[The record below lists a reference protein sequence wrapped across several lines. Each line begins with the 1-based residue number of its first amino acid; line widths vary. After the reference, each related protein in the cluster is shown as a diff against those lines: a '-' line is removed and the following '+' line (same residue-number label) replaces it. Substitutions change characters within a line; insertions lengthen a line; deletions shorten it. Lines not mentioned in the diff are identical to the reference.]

1 MINKLYGYA
10 PYAQI
15 PLAPKDILPDW
26 QSGVSYTRAQQ
37 GSVYDGTLQV
47 TLSACSDLFTS
58 NGVEEKGAL
67 QFNTNP
73 SKQFCINGSSIRSML
88 RNVVEIAGFGK
99 TQFVDNHVVATRTP
113 DDPSYLEEFISD
125 GDGNSKRKPHSG
137 WLSYNE
143 KQKSWELNLCDSKS
157 FSYEQMANFN
167 LRDAA
172 KKDAKSKYRVLKPY
186 INIKNY
192 KEESGSES
200 FQRYKYGQWKAVFV
214 GKMKGKTGDYLF
226 KSKTSE
232 QVIKVAPEIFQNFKK
247 AHSNRQ
253 SHLSYLLNTYL
264 EIEGRIPVFAWFNN
278 EKSADD
284 KILEFLSL
292 SKLPKLVAKAG
303 PLDILNRPDQKR
315 DNASVRL
322 DLPEL
327 LFGRVHDD
335 KKPSGIEQ
343 GLKNRISCSDFI
355 FEENVEPDSDL
366 RAYVLNSPE
375 ASFTP
380 AYLLPNNGKCGS
392 YLQDT
397 PKMKGSHKLYFRA
410 DKDTKKP
417 SKVTLANSKLKN
429 LVTKLSNVVP
439 KGARFKGT
447 ITFKNLNE
455 VELGALLWAI
465 TLGNNHHNKHHLG
478 MAKAYGFGITQLNID
493 VLTLRSNETIN
504 AAKNQNLDDVFK
516 QLSPK
521 QFSPLSDDYKSLFN
535 KSISAFEQFVS
546 DEMGEEF
553 NTLEVIQSLQ
563 NMLKY
568 WNNVPNNMPLE
579 SKNVTA
585 SLRQEGKLGSY
596 DKARKNNQGAIPMPL
611 QAIDAYQLKQ
621 VHNG

>member
-1 MINKLYGYA
+1 MSNNLYGYA

-15 PLAPKDILPDW
+15 PLAPKVILPDW
-26 QSGVSYTRAQQ
+26 QSGVSYTSAQQ
-37 GSVYDGTLQV
+37 GAVYDGTLQV
-47 TLSACSDLFTS
+47 TLSACSELFTS

-73 SKQFCINGSSIRSML
+73 SKQLCINGSSIRSML

-113 DDPSYLEEFISD
+113 DDPSYLGEFVSNGHD
-125 GDGNSKRKPHSG
+125 NAKRKPHSG

-143 KQKSWELNLCDSKS
+143 KQKSWELRLCDSKS

-172 KKDAKSKYRVLKPY
+172 KLDAKAKYQRIKPY
-186 INIKNY
+186 LNIKKTN
-192 KEESGSES
+192 EEPGLER
-200 FQRYKYGQWKAVFV
+200 FQRNKYGQWKAVFV
-214 GKMKGKTGDYLF
+214 GKMKQKTGDYLF
-226 KSKTSE
+226 KSTTSGKA
-232 QVIKVAPEIFQNFKK
+232 IKVKPEVFQNFKT

-253 SHLSYLLNTYL
+253 SHFHYLLTTYI
-264 EIEGRIPVFAWFNN
+264 ESEGRIPVFAWFNN
-278 EKSADD
+278 ETSADD
-284 KILEFLSL
+284 KTLAFLSL

-303 PLDILNRPDQKR
+303 PLDILNRLDQKR
-315 DNASVRL
+315 DNVSVRL

-335 KKPSGIEQ
+335 KKSSGIEQ

-355 FEENVEPDSDL
+355 FTENVVPDSDL
-366 RAYVLNSPE
+366 RAYVLNSPQ

-410 DKDTKKP
+410 ERDTKRLSEK
-417 SKVTLANSKLKN
+417 TLANSKLKN
-429 LVTKLSNVVP
+429 LVTKLSNVMP
-439 KGARFKGT
+439 KGARFEGT

-465 TLGNNHHNKHHLG
+465 TLGNNQHNKHHLG
-478 MAKAYGFGITQLNID
+478 MAKTFGFGSTELNVN
-493 VLTLRSNETIN
+493 VLTLRSNDTIN
-504 AAKNQNLDDVFK
+504 AAKKQNLDDIFK

-521 QFSPLSDDYKSLFN
+521 QFSSLSDDYKSLFN

-568 WNNVPNNMPLE
+568 WNNVPNNMSLE

-596 DKARKNNQGAIPMPL
+596 DKARKGNQGAIPMPL
-611 QAIDAYQLKQ
+611 QAIDAYQLEQ
-621 VHNG
+621 VKA

>member
-1 MINKLYGYA
+1 MSNNLYGYA

-15 PLAPKDILPDW
+15 PLAPKVILPDW
-26 QSGVSYTRAQQ
+26 QSGVSYTSAQQ
-37 GSVYDGTLQV
+37 GVVYDGTLKV
-47 TLSACSDLFTS
+47 TLSACSELFTS
-58 NGVEEKGAL
+58 NGVEEKGVL

-99 TQFVDNHVVATRTP
+99 TQFVDNHVVATRTL
-113 DDPSYLEEFISD
+113 DDPSYLGEFVSNGHDIA
-125 GDGNSKRKPHSG
+125 KRKPHSG

-143 KQKSWELNLCDSKS
+143 KQKSWELRLCDSKS
-157 FSYEQMANFN
+157 FSYEQMANIN
-167 LRDAA
+167 LRGAA
-172 KKDAKSKYRVLKPY
+172 NLDAKAKYQRIKPY

-192 KEESGSES
+192 QEESGSER
-200 FQRYKYGQWKAVFV
+200 FQRNKYGQWKAVFV
-214 GKMKGKTGDYLF
+214 GKMKQKTGDYLF
-226 KSKTSE
+226 KSTTNGE
-232 QVIKVAPEIFQNFKK
+232 AIKVKPEVFQNFTK
-247 AHSNRQ
+247 AHGNRQ
-253 SHLSYLLNTYL
+253 SHLKYLLNTYL
-264 EIEGRIPVFAWFNN
+264 NIEGRIPVFAWFNN
-278 EKSADD
+278 ETSADD
-284 KILEFLSL
+284 KTLAFLSL
-292 SKLPKLVAKAG
+292 SKLPKLVAKVG

-335 KKPSGIEQ
+335 KKSSGIEQ

-355 FEENVEPDSDL
+355 FTENVVPDSDL

-410 DKDTKKP
+410 EKYTKILSEK
-417 SKVTLANSKLKN
+417 TLANIKLKD
-429 LVTKLSNVVP
+429 LVTKLSNVMP

-465 TLGNNHHNKHHLG
+465 TLGNKQHNKHHLG
-478 MAKAYGFGITQLNID
+478 MAKAYGFGSTELNVD
-493 VLTLRSNETIN
+493 VLTLRSNDTIN
-504 AAKNQNLDDVFK
+504 AAKNQNLDDIFK

-521 QFSPLSDDYKSLFN
+521 QFSPLSDDYKCLFN
-535 KSISAFEQFVS
+535 QCISAFEQFVS
-546 DEMGEEF
+546 DEMGDEF
-553 NTLEVIQSLQ
+553 NELEVINSLQ
-563 NMLKY
+563 VMLKTY
-568 WNNVPNNMPLE
+568 TNVPNYMPLAAKKVPV
-579 SKNVTA
+579 SLKN
-585 SLRQEGKLGSY
+585 EGKYGSY
-596 DKARKNNQGAIPMPL
+596 DKARQGNQGAIPMPL
-611 QAIDAYQLKQ
+611 QAIDAYQLEQ
-621 VHNG
+621 VKA